1 MNKIYTALGT
11 MSGTS
16 LDGID
21 FSIIETDGE
30 DYLNIISSEYLEFS
44 NNLKDRISNLKLK
57 IKSTDECRAIIKSKE
72 YKVLSREIT
81 LLHYEGIQTIITH
94 VHKIPIHVVGF
105 HGITLWHKPEDK
117 FTHQLGDPLLLK
129 KKFNKHSHLKKSSLI
144 FDFRKNDMLNGGQ
157 GAPLTSLYHRAIMK
171 HLKIVDPRLI
181 VNIGG
186 IINVTYLNRGNIFS
200 TDIGPG
206 NCLIDK
212 WIKKN
217 FNKNFDKDGK
227 ISLEGRVNKIIAN
240 NFLNRLSIFKKQ
252 KNVSYDTS
260 DFDLS
265 EFKKL
270 SPKNG
275 ATTLSYISAKTILN
289 YAKNLDVK
297 IIILCGGG
305 RHNQAILNILKD
317 DKFKI
322 ISIDELD
329 FGIGRQ
335 GDFIESQA
343 FAYLAIRSYL
353 NIPISFPETT
363 GVREPCNGGTIVK
376 NF

>member
-72 YKVLSREIT
+72 YKELSREIT

-144 FDFRKNDMLNGGQ
+144 FDFRKNDILNGGQ
-157 GAPLTSLYHRAIMK
+157 GAPLTPLYHRVIMK

-353 NIPISFPETT
+353 NLPISFPETT

>member
-57 IKSTDECRAIIKSKE
+57 IKNTDECRAIIKSNE
-72 YKVLSREIT
+72 YKELSREIT

-129 KKFNKHSHLKKSSLI
+129 KKFNKYSHLKKSSLI
-144 FDFRKNDMLNGGQ
+144 FDFRKNDILNGGQ
-157 GAPLTSLYHRAIMK
+157 GAPLTPLYHRTIMK

-186 IINVTYLNRGNIFS
+186 IINVTYLNRGSIFS

-317 DKFKI
+317 NKFKI

-353 NIPISFPETT
+353 NLPISFPETT

>member
-72 YKVLSREIT
+72 YKELSREIT

-94 VHKIPIHVVGF
+94 VRKIPIHVVGF

-144 FDFRKNDMLNGGQ
+144 FDFRKNDILNGGQ
-157 GAPLTSLYHRAIMK
+157 GAPLTPLYHRTIMK

-186 IINVTYLNRGNIFS
+186 IINVTYLNRGSIFS

-329 FGIGRQ
+329 FGIGGQ

-353 NIPISFPETT
+353 NLPISFPETT
-363 GVREPCNGGTIVK
+363 GVREPCNGGTTVK

>member
-72 YKVLSREIT
+72 YKELSREIT

-144 FDFRKNDMLNGGQ
+144 FDFRKNDILNGGQ
-157 GAPLTSLYHRAIMK
+157 GAPLTPLYHRAIMK

-329 FGIGRQ
+329 FGIDRQ

-353 NIPISFPETT
+353 NLPISFPETT

>member
-1 MNKIYTALGT
+1 MNKIYTSLGT

-30 DYLNIISSEYLEFS
+30 DYLNIISSEYLKFS

-57 IKSTDECRAIIKSKE
+57 IKSTDECRAILKGNE
-72 YKVLSREIT
+72 YKKLSREIT
-81 LLHYEGIQTIITH
+81 LLHCDGIQTITTH
-94 VHKIPIHVVGF
+94 VQKIPIHVVGF
-105 HGITLWHKPEDK
+105 HGMTLWHKPKDK

-129 KKFNKHSHLKKSSLI
+129 KKFNKYSHLKKSSLI
-144 FDFRKNDMLNGGQ
+144 FDFRKNDILNGGQ
-157 GAPLTSLYHRAIMK
+157 GAPLTPLYHRAIMK

-227 ISLEGRVNKIIAN
+227 ISLDGKVNKIIAN

-353 NIPISFPETT
+353 NLPISFPKTT
-363 GVREPCNGGTIVK
+363 GVSKPSTGGIIVK

>member
-72 YKVLSREIT
+72 YRELSREIT

-144 FDFRKNDMLNGGQ
+144 SDFRKNDILNGGQ
-157 GAPLTSLYHRAIMK
+157 GAPLTPLYHRAIMK

-353 NIPISFPETT
+353 NLPISFPETT

>member
-72 YKVLSREIT
+72 YKELSREIT

-144 FDFRKNDMLNGGQ
+144 FDFRKNDILNGGQ
-157 GAPLTSLYHRAIMK
+157 GAPLTPLYHRAIMK

-329 FGIGRQ
+329 FGIGGQ

-353 NIPISFPETT
+353 NLPISFPETT

>member
-30 DYLNIISSEYLEFS
+30 DYLNIISSEYLKFS

-72 YKVLSREIT
+72 YKELSREIT

-129 KKFNKHSHLKKSSLI
+129 KKFNKYSHLKKSSLI
-144 FDFRKNDMLNGGQ
+144 FDFRKNDILNGGQ
-157 GAPLTSLYHRAIMK
+157 GAPLTPLYHRAIMK

-353 NIPISFPETT
+353 NLPISFPETT

>member
-144 FDFRKNDMLNGGQ
+144 FDFRKNDILNGGQ
-157 GAPLTSLYHRAIMK
+157 GAPLTPLYHRAIMK

-353 NIPISFPETT
+353 NLPISFPETT
-363 GVREPCNGGTIVK
+363 GVGEPCTGGVIIK

>member
-57 IKSTDECRAIIKSKE
+57 IKSTDECRAIIKSNE
-72 YKVLSREIT
+72 YKELSREIT

-94 VHKIPIHVVGF
+94 VHQIPIHVVGF

-129 KKFNKHSHLKKSSLI
+129 KKFNKYSHLKKSSLI
-144 FDFRKNDMLNGGQ
+144 FDFRKNDILNGGQ
-157 GAPLTSLYHRAIMK
+157 GAPLTPLYHRAIMM

-275 ATTLSYISAKTILN
+275 AMTLSYISAKTILN

-322 ISIDELD
+322 ISIDELG

-353 NIPISFPETT
+353 NLPISFPKTT

>member
-1 MNKIYTALGT
+1 MNKFYTALGT

-129 KKFNKHSHLKKSSLI
+129 KKFNKYSHLKKSSLI
-144 FDFRKNDMLNGGQ
+144 FDFRKNDILNGGQ
-157 GAPLTSLYHRAIMK
+157 GAPLTPLYHRTIMK

-217 FNKNFDKDGK
+217 FNKNFDKNGK

-240 NFLNRLSIFKKQ
+240 NFLNKLSIFKKQ

-353 NIPISFPETT
+353 NLPISFPETT

>member
-1 MNKIYTALGT
+1 
-11 MSGTS
+11 
-16 LDGID
+16 
-21 FSIIETDGE
+21 
-30 DYLNIISSEYLEFS
+30 
-44 NNLKDRISNLKLK
+44 
-57 IKSTDECRAIIKSKE
+57 
-72 YKVLSREIT
+72 
-81 LLHYEGIQTIITH
+81 
-94 VHKIPIHVVGF
+94 
-105 HGITLWHKPEDK
+105 
-117 FTHQLGDPLLLK
+117 
-129 KKFNKHSHLKKSSLI
+129 
-144 FDFRKNDMLNGGQ
+144 
-157 GAPLTSLYHRAIMK
+157 MK

-186 IINVTYLNRGNIFS
+186 IINVTYLNRGSIFS

-227 ISLEGRVNKIIAN
+227 ISLEGRVDKIIAN
-240 NFLNRLSIFKKQ
+240 NFLNKLNISKKQ
-252 KNVSYDTS
+252 KNISYDTS

-270 SPKNG
+270 SPKDG
-275 ATTLSYISAKTILN
+275 AATLSYTSAKTILN

-305 RHNQAILNILKD
+305 RHNQAILNILKED
-317 DKFKI
+317 RFKI

-329 FGIGRQ
+329 SEIGGQ

-353 NIPISFPETT
+353 NLPISFPETT
-363 GVREPCNGGTIVK
+363 GVGEPCTGGVIIK

>member
-72 YKVLSREIT
+72 YKKLSREIT

-117 FTHQLGDPLLLK
+117 FTHQLGDPFLLK
-129 KKFNKHSHLKKSSLI
+129 KKFNKYSHLKKSSLI
-144 FDFRKNDMLNGGQ
+144 FDFRKNDILNGGQ
-157 GAPLTSLYHRAIMK
+157 GAPLTPLYHRAIMK

-305 RHNQAILNILKD
+305 RHNQAILNILKED
-317 DKFKI
+317 RFKI

-329 FGIGRQ
+329 FGIGGQ

-353 NIPISFPETT
+353 NLPISFPETT

>member
-72 YKVLSREIT
+72 YKELSKEVT

-144 FDFRKNDMLNGGQ
+144 FDFRKNDILNGGQ
-157 GAPLTSLYHRAIMK
+157 GAPLTPLYHRAIMK

-217 FNKNFDKDGK
+217 FNKNFDKNGK
-227 ISLEGRVNKIIAN
+227 ISLEGKVNKIIAN
-240 NFLNRLSIFKKQ
+240 NFLNRLSIFKKK
-252 KNVSYDTS
+252 KNVNYDTS

-329 FGIGRQ
+329 FGIGGQ

-353 NIPISFPETT
+353 NLPISFPETT

>member
-72 YKVLSREIT
+72 YKELSREIT

-144 FDFRKNDMLNGGQ
+144 FDFRKNDILNGGQ
-157 GAPLTSLYHRAIMK
+157 GAPLTPLYHRAIMK

-186 IINVTYLNRGNIFS
+186 IINVTYLNRDNIFS

-353 NIPISFPETT
+353 NLPISFPETT

>member
-72 YKVLSREIT
+72 YRELSREIT
-81 LLHYEGIQTIITH
+81 LLHYEGIHTIITN

-144 FDFRKNDMLNGGQ
+144 FDFRKNDILNGGQ
-157 GAPLTSLYHRAIMK
+157 GAPLTPLYHRAIMK

-353 NIPISFPETT
+353 NLPISFPETT

>member
-72 YKVLSREIT
+72 YKELSREIT

-144 FDFRKNDMLNGGQ
+144 FDFRKNDILNGGQ
-157 GAPLTSLYHRAIMK
+157 GAPLTPLYHRAIMK

-353 NIPISFPETT
+353 NLPISFPETT

>member
-21 FSIIETDGE
+21 FSIIKTDGE

-81 LLHYEGIQTIITH
+81 LLHYDGIQTIITH

-129 KKFNKHSHLKKSSLI
+129 KKFNKYSHLKKSSLI
-144 FDFRKNDMLNGGQ
+144 FDFRKNDILNGGQ
-157 GAPLTSLYHRAIMK
+157 GAPLTPLYHSAIMK

-186 IINVTYLNRGNIFS
+186 IINVTYLNKGNIFS

-322 ISIDELD
+322 ILIDELD
-329 FGIGRQ
+329 FGIGGQ

-353 NIPISFPETT
+353 NLPISFPETT
-363 GVREPCNGGTIVK
+363 GVCEPCNGGTIVK

>member
-57 IKSTDECRAIIKSKE
+57 IKNTDECRAIIKSKE

-94 VHKIPIHVVGF
+94 EHKIPIHVVGF
-105 HGITLWHKPEDK
+105 HGVTLWHKPEDK

-144 FDFRKNDMLNGGQ
+144 FDFRKNDILNGGQ
-157 GAPLTSLYHRAIMK
+157 GAPLTPLYHRAIMK

-329 FGIGRQ
+329 FGISRQ

-353 NIPISFPETT
+353 NLPISFPETT

>member
-72 YKVLSREIT
+72 YKELSREIT

-144 FDFRKNDMLNGGQ
+144 FDFRKNDILNGGQ
-157 GAPLTSLYHRAIMK
+157 GAPLTPLYHRAIMK

-305 RHNQAILNILKD
+305 RHNQAILNILKN

-353 NIPISFPETT
+353 NLPISFPETT
-363 GVREPCNGGTIVK
+363 GVREPCTGGTIVK

>member
-1 MNKIYTALGT
+1 MNKIYTALGA

-72 YKVLSREIT
+72 YKALSREIT

-129 KKFNKHSHLKKSSLI
+129 KKFNKYSHLKKSSLI
-144 FDFRKNDMLNGGQ
+144 FDFRKNDILNGGQ
-157 GAPLTSLYHRAIMK
+157 GAPLTPLYHRAIMK

-217 FNKNFDKDGK
+217 FNKNFDKDGI

-305 RHNQAILNILKD
+305 RHNQAILNILKED
-317 DKFKI
+317 RFKI

-329 FGIGRQ
+329 FGIGGQ

-353 NIPISFPETT
+353 NLPISFPETT
-363 GVREPCNGGTIVK
+363 GVGEPCTGGVIIK

>member
-44 NNLKDRISNLKLK
+44 NNLKDRISNFKLK

-72 YKVLSREIT
+72 YKELSREIT

-144 FDFRKNDMLNGGQ
+144 FDFRKNDILNGGQ
-157 GAPLTSLYHRAIMK
+157 GAPLTPLYHRAIMK

-305 RHNQAILNILKD
+305 RHNQAILNILKN

-329 FGIGRQ
+329 FGIGGQ

-353 NIPISFPETT
+353 NLPISFPETT

>member
-72 YKVLSREIT
+72 YKILSREIT

-144 FDFRKNDMLNGGQ
+144 FDFRKNDILNGGQ
-157 GAPLTSLYHRAIMK
+157 GAPLTPLYHRAIMK
-171 HLKIVDPRLI
+171 HLKLVDPRLI

-353 NIPISFPETT
+353 NLPISFPETT

>member
-144 FDFRKNDMLNGGQ
+144 FDFRKNDILNGGQ
-157 GAPLTSLYHRAIMK
+157 GAPLTPLYHRAIMK

-353 NIPISFPETT
+353 NLPISFPETT

>member
-21 FSIIETDGE
+21 FSIIKTDGE

-81 LLHYEGIQTIITH
+81 LLHYDGIQTIITH

-129 KKFNKHSHLKKSSLI
+129 KKFNKYSHLKKSSLI
-144 FDFRKNDMLNGGQ
+144 FDFRKNDILNGGQ
-157 GAPLTSLYHRAIMK
+157 GAPLTPLYHSAIMK

-186 IINVTYLNRGNIFS
+186 IINVTYLNKGNIFS

-275 ATTLSYISAKTILN
+275 AATLSYISAKTILN

-322 ISIDELD
+322 ILIDELD
-329 FGIGRQ
+329 FGIGGQ

-353 NIPISFPETT
+353 NLPISFPETT
-363 GVREPCNGGTIVK
+363 GVCEPCNGGTIVK